1 MKRSIPGLKDST
13 GAYCP
18 PEGAKKDTPRV
29 SAPAVDPDL
38 SLDDILK
45 RQLTALNRI
54 TIQLTTRSA
63 SGDMTKDEIQSLA
76 TCIKV
81 TLELK
86 AKESELLDD
95 LTDEELYKAVN
106 DNLQGS

>member
-1 MKRSIPGLKDST
+1 MKRSIPGLKDEH
-13 GAYCP
+13 GVYVNAP
-18 PEGAKKDTPRV
+18 VKEPEQVKV
-29 SAPAVDPDL
+29 QAPDPDL

-45 RQLTALNRI
+45 RQLLALNRV
-54 TIQLTTRSA
+54 TVQLTTRSA

-86 AKESELLDD
+86 AKENELLDT
-95 LTDEELYKAVN
+95 LSDEELEKAAN
-106 DNLQGS
+106 ANR